1 MHIHLTNIASL
12 KAAKISKICT
22 IALLSLFATGALAM
36 GASAE
41 NRAQTEKAA
50 AATENKAQAMDNVAL
65 QGKILE
71 TMNASGYTYLLLDS
85 QQGKVWVAI
94 PETKVAAGETVSTAP
109 GMVMHNFTS
118 QTLKRS
124 FESIIFSPGLGAT
137 PATKAAAQPAS
148 PTPPTGTDSFSAA
161 LEAESKGGAAP
172 PHPAA
177 NDQLMGEGG
186 NSPGSAGAIVPS
198 VAVKVDK
205 ASGSDGYTVGEIF
218 TQAKALDGKTVRV
231 RGQVVKNSRMIMGKN
246 WLHLQ
251 DGSGDP
257 AKKQHDLVVTTME
270 DAAEGDIV
278 TVQGMVSA
286 NRDFGSGY
294 TYPVL
299 IENAKVEKQ

>member
-1 MHIHLTNIASL
+1 MHNYITNRASL
-12 KAAKISKICT
+12 RAAKISKICT
-22 IALLSLFATGALAM
+22 IALLSLFGAGVLAM
-36 GASAE
+36 DASAE
-41 NRAQTEKAA
+41 SSIQTKKAA
-50 AATENKAQAMDNVAL
+50 AATENKARAVDNVAL
-65 QGKILE
+65 QGKVLE
-71 TMNASGYTYLLLDS
+71 TMNASGYTYLHLDS

-94 PETKVAAGETVSTAP
+94 PETKIAVGEAVNTAP
-109 GMVMHNFTS
+109 GMVMRNFTS
-118 QTLKRS
+118 QTLKRN
-124 FESIIFSPGLGAT
+124 FESIVFSPGLDAA
-137 PATKAAAQPAS
+137 PATKAVAQPAS
-148 PTPPTGTDSFSAA
+148 PTPPTDTDSFSAA

-172 PHPAA
+172 PHPAVD
-177 NDQLMGEGG
+177 DQLMGQGG
-186 NSPGSAGAIVPS
+186 NSPGSAGAVVPS

-205 ASGSDGYTVGEIF
+205 APGSDGYTVGEIF
-218 TQAKALDGKTVRV
+218 TQAKVLDGKTVRV

-257 AKKQHDLVVTTME
+257 AKKQHDLVVTTLE
-270 DAAEGDIV
+270 DATEGDIV